1 MWGKY
6 QIVELNIKAVKR
18 DRDYDQCRIN
28 PGTMIGNDRD
38 GVDLYAAKIC
48 NRLKLKPSEN

>member
-28 PGTMIGNDRD
+28 PGTMIGIDRD
-38 GVDLYAAKIC
+38 GVDL
-48 NRLKLKPSEN
+48 